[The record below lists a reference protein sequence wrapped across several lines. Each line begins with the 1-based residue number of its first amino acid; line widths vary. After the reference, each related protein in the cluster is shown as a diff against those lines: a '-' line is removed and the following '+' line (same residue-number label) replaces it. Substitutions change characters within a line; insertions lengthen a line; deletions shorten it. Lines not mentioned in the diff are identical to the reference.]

1 MATED
6 VRHRP
11 LMELAISGLGDG
23 EHSFQFDVPAQK
35 IGLDETF
42 HGDVRVEGVL
52 RKVAHQ
58 FFLNGTAQ
66 ASFQKECDR
75 CLAEIRR
82 DVSIP
87 LEYFYRE
94 VMPGERSKAIEE
106 GESDIRLIDPDQE
119 TIVLD
124 DEVRQTI
131 LLAIPLKM
139 LCQDACQGLCPRC
152 GVDLNNEQCQCA
164 EPDIDPRWEKLS
176 GLFKREDGGEE

>member
-1 MATED
+1 MPTED

-11 LMELAISGLGDG
+11 LMELAISGLNDG
-23 EHSFQFDVPAQK
+23 EHPFQFDVPAQK
-35 IGLDETF
+35 IGLDESF
-42 HGDVRVEGVL
+42 LGNVRTEGVI

-58 FFLNGTAQ
+58 LFLTGTVHAG
-66 ASFQKECDR
+66 FHKECDR

-94 VMPGERSKAIEE
+94 VMPGERSKADEE
-106 GESDIRLIDPDQE
+106 GDSDIRLIDPDQE

-131 LLAIPLKM
+131 LLEIPLKM
-139 LCQDACQGLCPRC
+139 LCQEACKGLCPRC
-152 GVDLNNEQCQCA
+152 GADLNNEDCQCP
-164 EPDIDPRWEKLS
+164 EPEIDPRWEKLS
-176 GLFKREDGGEE
+176 GLFKREESSEE